1 MKERKLTW
9 LEHLACRVMGN
20 LKYNEDGAFYKCR
33 RNDMILNLAWL
44 LLGGRDPI
52 DFACNL
58 LVSSGGFDENEV
70 KEDFEN
76 LR

>member
-1 MKERKLTW
+1 MKEQKLTW
-9 LEHLACRVMGN
+9 LERLACRVMGN
-20 LKYNEDGAFYKCR
+20 LKYNEDDAFYKCR

-58 LVSSGGFDENEV
+58 LVSSGDFDENEL

>member
-9 LEHLACRVMGN
+9 LDHLACRVMGD
-20 LKYNEDGAFYKCR
+20 LKYNKDGAFYKCW
-33 RNDMILNLAWL
+33 RNDMILNIARL

-58 LVSSGGFDENEV
+58 LVYSGGFDETEV
-70 KEDFEN
+70 KENFEN